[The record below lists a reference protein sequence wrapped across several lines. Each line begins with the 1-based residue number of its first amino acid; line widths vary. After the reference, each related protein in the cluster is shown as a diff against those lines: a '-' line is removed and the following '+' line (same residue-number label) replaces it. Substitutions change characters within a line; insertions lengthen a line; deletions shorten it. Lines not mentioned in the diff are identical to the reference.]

1 MYFDVALLTLAD
13 YITTEV
19 YTGTDGE
26 NGLYYHDGTGTY
38 TNTDQ
43 EAGVNSYRFSGD
55 PNNYVCFGSDVTP
68 CPYDNLYRIIG
79 VFDGQIKL
87 IKHDYAGESTLGT
100 APSRNGTPSSH
111 YYKGSLSSIP
121 IYYWSG
127 SSSIESNIWSDSTLN
142 TEILNGT
149 YLNTIGSEWASMIAT
164 IEWKVGGTTW
174 SLSNTAKQYYT
185 TELGSSSSITT
196 YSAKVGLMY
205 ISDYGYAV
213 SPENWNRGLANYN
226 DSTNDDNNWMY
237 MGVTE
242 WTISRRSNN
251 TTNAFVV
258 RYTGQVMNAGVNSSN
273 AEYGGVRPSFYLES
287 SVAYAGG
294 TGTASDPILITD

>member
-1 MYFDVALLTLAD
+1 M
-13 YITTEV
+13 
-19 YTGTDGE
+19 G
-26 NGLYYHDGTGTY
+26 
-38 TNTDQ
+38 
-43 EAGVNSYRFSGD
+43 
-55 PNNYVCFGSDVTP
+55 
-68 CPYDNLYRIIG
+68 
-79 VFDGQIKL
+79 
-87 IKHDYAGESTLGT
+87 KHDSNNRMESRVT
-100 APSRNGTPSSH
+100 
-111 YYKGSLSSIP
+111 
-121 IYYWSG
+121 
-127 SSSIESNIWSDSTLN
+127 
-142 TEILNGT
+142 
-149 YLNTIGSEWASMIAT
+149 
-164 IEWKVGGTTW
+164 
-174 SLSNTAKQYYT
+174 NTAKQYYT

-226 DSTNDDNNWMY
+226 NSTNDDNNWMY

-258 RYTGQVMNAGVNSSN
+258 RYTGQVMNAGVNSST

>member
-38 TNTDQ
+38 TNADQ

-55 PNNYVCFGSDVTP
+55 PNNYVCLGSDVTP

-79 VFDGQIKL
+79 VFDGQVKL

-100 APSRNGTPSSH
+100 APSRNGTPSSS

-121 IYYWSG
+121 TYYWSG

-164 IEWKVGGTTW
+164 IEWKVGR
-174 SLSNTAKQYYT
+174 Q
-185 TELGSSSSITT
+185 IQQ
-196 YSAKVGLMY
+196 
-205 ISDYGYAV
+205 
-213 SPENWNRGLANYN
+213 
-226 DSTNDDNNWMY
+226 
-237 MGVTE
+237 
-242 WTISRRSNN
+242 NN
-251 TTNAFVV
+251 TIQRN
-258 RYTGQVMNAGVNSSN
+258 
-273 AEYGGVRPSFYLES
+273 
-287 SVAYAGG
+287 
-294 TGTASDPILITD
+294 